1 MFGYIIKWMNEKKIK
16 MTCNLER
23 REYMICLRS
32 PYQRADRGGQI
43 EAADGYK
50 SPYYRADR
58 NISQL
63 SNTNVR

>member
-1 MFGYIIKWMNEKKIK
+1 MFGYITKWMNEKKIK

-23 REYMICLRS
+23 IEYMICLRS

-50 SPYYRADR
+50 SPY
-58 NISQL
+58 
-63 SNTNVR
+63 